1 MADWTVY
8 CVYEVV
14 HKRLPISGFAVIQRR
29 SEGLGE
35 CGSHRAALARG
46 VKIHMQIQIVSV
58 PACLKK

>member
-8 CVYEVV
+8 CVYEVL
-14 HKRLPISGFAVIQRR
+14 HKRLPVIQRR